1 MIRYLGLALVLALL
15 LCGCTQE
22 TATTPPTGSGV
33 VNNTVLNPQDSV
45 VYVPNSPMEQAT
57 DGAVYSYSLR
67 EDGYYGSE
75 MRDGSLMLF
84 RRHEEG
90 TELTIFN
97 EDMTQIVYTIN
108 LGAGAVHPQA
118 QMQMSQQGMAYCDS
132 ENRVLVFL
140 NAMMVETG
148 RIYLPENL
156 QGDAWVSPD
165 WKNAYF
171 CTDEGICS
179 MDLQTGISRLLR
191 QQSAHSQQ
199 ITGILGDGLALRYEA
214 ELTEGQKQIFL
225 VDAQSGEILRQ
236 DGDMVTLNTNGEN
249 YFFAQNI
256 SGVRSLR
263 FGAGQE
269 HKAFWPLEDTA
280 EPVMLFEDNAVVM
293 VQSSKE
299 QTGLVRYDLTTGK
312 RTAEVMLPDVTR
324 VWGLAEGKTNQLWFF
339 GENTEG
345 NALLYCWDA
354 EKSVIEDE
362 AVYTAPWYTL
372 EEPDTD
378 GLAQVQKKADA
389 LGKKFGVEILIWEAA
404 AQTAPKDQ
412 VFTQEHMTQL
422 YIHYLA
428 KVEQVLGDF
437 PKAVFTKP
445 TTDPLQIALLN
456 KIQGEPVWGT
466 LAETDCLQFWNGD
479 VPVVAITFGEDFE
492 RNLYHGIY
500 LYMEARILSKSS
512 AIYEWHKYNPSGFK
526 YDNDYIKNLD
536 RTDTKYI
543 TGKKP
548 YFIDLFS
555 MSYAKEDRATI
566 FEYACMPGNE
576 EIFKSSAIQ
585 KKLQRICKGIREA
598 YGLKKVETEFLWE
611 QYLN

>member
-1 MIRYLGLALVLALL
+1 MIRYLGLVLVLALL

-22 TATTPPTGSGV
+22 TGPVPPTDAVADNTV
-33 VNNTVLNPQDSV
+33 VNSQKLV
-45 VYVPNSPMEQAT
+45 VYVPESPAEQAT
-57 DGAVYSYSLR
+57 SGAVYSYSL
-67 EDGYYGSE
+67 DKGGYYGSMMHE
-75 MRDGSLMLF
+75 GCLMLL
-84 RRHEEG
+84 RQHEAG

-97 EDMTQIVYTIN
+97 ENLSKVVYTIN
-108 LGAGAVHPQA
+108 LGSGANHPEA
-118 QMQMSQQGMAYCDS
+118 QMQKQQQGMAYCDS

-140 NAMMVETG
+140 NTMMVETG
-148 RIYLPENL
+148 RVYLPENL

-165 WKNAYF
+165 RKNAYF
-171 CTDEGICS
+171 CTNEGICA
-179 MDLQTGISRLLR
+179 MDLQTGIIRVLR
-191 QQSAHSQQ
+191 QQNAESQQ
-199 ITGILGDGLALRYEA
+199 VTGIFGDGTALRYEA
-214 ELTEGQKQIFL
+214 ELTQGQKQVFL
-225 VDAQSGEILRQ
+225 IDAQSGQVLWEEADLTTLTTKGQ
-236 DGDMVTLNTNGEN
+236 D
-249 YFFAQNI
+249 YFFVQNI
-256 SGVRSLR
+256 RGVRSIR
-263 FGAGQE
+263 FGTGEE
-269 HKAFWPLEDTA
+269 HKALWPLENAA

-293 VQSSKE
+293 VQASE
-299 QTGLVRYDLTTGK
+299 TQTEFARYDLTTGK
-312 RTAEVMLPDVTR
+312 RTAEMKLPDVVR
-324 VWGLAEGKTNQLWFF
+324 IWGVSEGEVHQLWFF
-339 GENTEG
+339 GEDTEG
-345 NALLYCWDA
+345 QTMLYCWDMD
-354 EKSVIEDE
+354 KSVAESE
-362 AVYTAPWYTL
+362 AVYTASWYTSDA
-372 EEPDTD
+372 PDTD
-378 GLAQVQKKADA
+378 GLALIQQKADA
-389 LGKKFGVEILIWEAA
+389 LGKKFGVEILIWEDAA
-404 AQTAPKDQ
+404 NTAPKDQ
-412 VFTQEHMTQL
+412 FFTKEHMTQL
-422 YIHYLA
+422 YAHYLS
-428 KVEQVLGDF
+428 KIEQVLSDF

-445 TTDPLQIALLN
+445 TTAPLQIALLN
-456 KIQGEPVWGT
+456 KIEGEPAWGT

-526 YDNDYIKNLD
+526 YDNDYIKNLN

-576 EIFKSSAIQ
+576 EIFKSAAIQ